1 MTEPTTAKPANG
13 ELVNR
18 VQQLRLNTQI
28 GAGKTARSG
37 TSWLP
42 WVLCALLALSW
53 AGVGIRGYKSG
64 AYSPTSSSA
73 GSTTGSGS
81 ESSPAKS
88 QSSGPIIPGT
98 IDVSESGYL
107 VPAQTIAVS
116 PIDVGGRVV
125 ELNVVE
131 GKLFKKGQ
139 VLARLEDTSYK
150 AQVAEAV
157 ASLKAAEKRLEAAKM
172 KLAVLLP
179 DSVRKIEMDQ
189 AEEELKEAE
198 AQRERANDQYTRLG
212 KLGPGVSEQELRQ
225 ARFDFEAAA
234 ARARRLGVALVILK
248 EGPRQEMKA
257 GAEADVKSA
266 EADVKGAEARLVQA
280 QWRLDN
286 CTITAPIDG
295 TILNKKA
302 ELGNLVNPMAFSAST
317 SGGGAVC
324 DMANLTDMEADL
336 EIAEREIGKLV
347 VGQRCRIKCPV
358 APDRFYEGRLDRI
371 MPIGNRA
378 RNIVNVRV
386 KVKLPE
392 GEVPGSILKPEMR
405 AEVVFLANET
415 K

>member
-18 VQQLRLNTQI
+18 VQQLRLNNQI
-28 GAGKTARSG
+28 GAVKSARAG

-53 AGVGIRGYKSG
+53 AGVGIRGYKTGSI
-64 AYSPTSSSA
+64 TSA
-73 GSTTGSGS
+73 AAPATSTPSGS
-81 ESSPAKS
+81 EGSSTKT
-88 QSSGPIIPGT
+88 QTTGPVIPGT

-150 AQVAEAV
+150 AQVAESV

-189 AEEELKEAE
+189 AEEEMKEAE
-198 AQRERANDQYTRLG
+198 AQRERAKDQYNRLE
-212 KLGPGVSEQELRQ
+212 KLGVGVSEQELRQ
-225 ARFDFEAAA
+225 ARFDYDAAA
-234 ARARRLGVALVILK
+234 AKARRMSVALVILK
-248 EGPRQEMKA
+248 EGPRQEQKA
-257 GAEADVKSA
+257 AAEADVKSA

-324 DMANLTDMEADL
+324 DMANLADMEADL
-336 EIAEREIGKLV
+336 EQP
-347 VGQRCRIKCPV
+347 GQKHRQRASQSQATRGRGARVNPEARDAGGGRVPCQRKQV
-358 APDRFYEGRLDRI
+358 AGTL
-371 MPIGNRA
+371 
-378 RNIVNVRV
+378 RV
-386 KVKLPE
+386 P
-392 GEVPGSILKPEMR
+392 
-405 AEVVFLANET
+405 
-415 K
+415 